1 MTQSAHRII
10 TPCQD
15 CPWRVI
21 SKRGVWPVD
30 HFHDLRTGLLQTG
43 LLQTGLLQ
51 TGLSQ
56 TTNGKMTCHHQPAT
70 NEANACQ
77 GFLEVGRARQVQ
89 AWLARVH
96 SNDGVFIGE
105 HSLLFPSFEAMADA
119 NGAGLFDWTAQLKA
133 GDRVVY
139 FRYGIAK
146 MLLEVARVQEGIV
159 DACTTTERYRFNSLG
174 YELQTVIDAR
184 ILPATEATLN
194 LLSERLPRQN
204 L

>member
-15 CPWRVI
+15 CPWRVN
-21 SKRGVWPVD
+21 SKRGIWPAD
-30 HFHDLRTGLLQTG
+30 HFHDLRIGLLQTAD
-43 LLQTGLLQ
+43 
-51 TGLSQ
+51 
-56 TTNGKMTCHHQPAT
+56 GKSMTCHHQAIT
-70 NEANACQ
+70 GETNACQ
-77 GFLEVGRARQVQ
+77 GFLEVSKARQVQ

-96 SNDGVFIGE
+96 GNDGVFIGE
-105 HSLLFPSFEAMADA
+105 HSRLFPSFEAMADA
-119 NGAGLFDWTAQLKA
+119 NCAGLFDWTAQLKT
-133 GDRVVY
+133 GDHIVY

-146 MLLEVARVQEGIV
+146 MLLEVARVHEGIV
-159 DACTTTERYRFNSLG
+159 DACTTTERCRFNSLG

-184 ILPATEATLN
+184 ILPATPATVN